1 MATRLHFPETEAAA
15 VSPAIQGTYGHTNT
29 LRRRLLSTPDSSTLT
44 TTAYTP
50 DASDHLVAGAAHHRQ
65 YVSDQIPSA
74 RTISGTWRMQIQAL
88 EGHAANNQAL
98 DVMIFVCSSDG
109 ATIKETLFAQAA
121 AASEFHTALRNITMS
136 GSITS
141 AEVEQNDRIVVQV
154 GSSGTPTA
162 SGGTQGHNTSLR
174 WGCNASSGDLPEDET
189 QTGTTYR
196 AWIEFSADMFAT
208 PYSADLSAPAV
219 AVTPQDLTRFNAYAG
234 QLSTRSFALAGQDLT
249 RLNAYAGQLSAPS
262 FGLTALD
269 LAWDVAV
276 GYAAD
281 LSAAACSFTAQA
293 FERFNDYV
301 GELTVAGVTMAGHA
315 LDYIQDTIM
324 DLDYAVMAMT
334 GRDLTWTADDGVIQ
348 RRQKEVYLS
357 TRHSGVLCKRNT
369 AT

>member
-1 MATRLHFPETEAAA
+1 
-15 VSPAIQGTYGHTNT
+15 
-29 LRRRLLSTPDSSTLT
+29 
-44 TTAYTP
+44 
-50 DASDHLVAGAAHHRQ
+50 
-65 YVSDQIPSA
+65 
-74 RTISGTWRMQIQAL
+74 
-88 EGHAANNQAL
+88 
-98 DVMIFVCSSDG
+98 
-109 ATIKETLFAQAA
+109 
-121 AASEFHTALRNITMS
+121 
-136 GSITS
+136 
-141 AEVEQNDRIVVQV
+141 
-154 GSSGTPTA
+154 
-162 SGGTQGHNTSLR
+162 
-174 WGCNASSGDLPEDET
+174 
-189 QTGTTYR
+189 
-196 AWIEFSADMFAT
+196 
-208 PYSADLSAPAV
+208 
-219 AVTPQDLTRFNAYAG
+219 
-234 QLSTRSFALAGQDLT
+234 
-249 RLNAYAGQLSAPS
+249 
-262 FGLTALD
+262 LTALD